1 MPPLD
6 NTMSLTERQKQIV
19 INSFL
24 KVEPIAPAAA
34 TIFYDKLF
42 EYDPSLK
49 PLFKS
54 NLNDQG
60 KMLMSAL
67 KVAVNSLHNLDR
79 LVPVLEKMAIQHVEY
94 GVKCDDYTPVGNA
107 LIYTLKQGLGNDFN
121 SELKD
126 AWAGTYK
133 IMATVMRQAAYPDY
147 NPDTYKNTK
156 NYNR

>member
-1 MPPLD
+1 
-6 NTMSLTERQKQIV
+6 MSLSERQKQIV

-49 PLFKS
+49 PLFKN

-79 LVPVLEKMAIQHVEY
+79 LVPVLQEMAIKHVSY

-107 LIYTLKQGLGNDFN
+107 LIYTLKQGLGGDFN
-121 SELKD
+121 SELKE
-126 AWAGTYK
+126 AWAITYK
-133 IMATVMRQAAYPDY
+133 IMATVMRQAAYPDF

-156 NYNR
+156 HYNH

>member
-1 MPPLD
+1 
-6 NTMSLTERQKQIV
+6 MSLTERQKQIV

-24 KVEPIAPAAA
+24 KVEPISDAAA
-34 TIFYDKLF
+34 NIFYTKLF

-49 PLFKS
+49 PLFKGD
-54 NLNDQG
+54 LKAQG

-67 KVAVNSLHNLDR
+67 KVATNSLHNLDR
-79 LVPVLEKMAIQHVEY
+79 LVPVLEEMAIKHVQY

-121 SELKD
+121 NELKD
-126 AWAGTYK
+126 AWANTYK

-156 NYNR
+156 RYNH